1 MAETWRF
8 DTEEFRTRLAELAGP
23 AGNRAIARGL
33 NKAATTERAAFS
45 RDVAKDMGI
54 GVSGVKGAIDI
65 GRASTSELISR
76 LKSQGFRIPLI
87 DMKARGP
94 EPSRGRGRGVSA
106 ISKGQRVRFPRAFIA
121 TMRSG
126 HRGVFERTGLGRTP
140 ILEKFGPSIAY
151 VFGRTVPRRSNETAA
166 TVMKNVQHEI
176 EFEIQRLAQRA
187 S

>member
-8 DTEEFRTRLAELAGP
+8 DTQEIRTRLAELAGP

-33 NKAATTERAAFS
+33 NKAATSERAAFS
-45 RDVAKDMGI
+45 RVVAKDI
-54 GVSGVKGAIDI
+54 GVGVTAVKDVLEV
-65 GRASTSELISR
+65 GRANQSSLIAR
-76 LKSQGFRIPLI
+76 LKAQGFRIPLI

-106 ISKGQRVRFPRAFIA
+106 IVRGTRTRFPRAFIA

-126 HRGVFERTGLGRTP
+126 HRGVFERTGVGRLP
-140 ILEKFGPSIAY
+140 ILEKFGPSIAL
-151 VFGRTVPRRSNETAA
+151 VFGKTVPKRADETAA
-166 TVMKNVQHEI
+166 TVLKNVQHEI

-187 S
+187 

>member
-1 MAETWRF
+1 VAETWRF
-8 DTEEFRTRLAELAGP
+8 NTEEIRTRLAELAGP
-23 AGNRAIARGL
+23 AGNRAISRGL
-33 NKAATTERAAFS
+33 NKAATTERAAFA

-54 GVSGVKGAIDI
+54 GVSGVKDALEI
-65 GRASTSELISR
+65 GKANQANLVAR

-106 ISKGQRVRFPRAFIA
+106 IVRGTRTRFPRAFIA

-126 HRGVFERTGLGRTP
+126 HRGVFERTGVGRLP

-151 VFGRTVPRRSNETAA
+151 VFSKAVPRRANETAA
-166 TVMKNVQHEI
+166 TVLKNVQHEI